1 MQDDTIFWNQFY
13 TVGDNPSI
21 PKTLRQIVFDDIVK
35 EIDKVKKAIK
45 QKNIGDYTIGTL
57 ELKKNAL
64 QEQLDKLLKKG
75 GLITEEDYNDSYNL
89 IKAKEEQDILASF
102 KKSKRGFTMFVLVGV
117 ALIVGIYLLSKNDK
131 KWTII

>member
-1 MQDDTIFWNQFY
+1 MNE
-13 TVGDNPSI
+13 
-21 PKTLRQIVFDDIVK
+21 TLTRGESQIVFDDIVK

-45 QKNIGDYTIGTL
+45 QKKIGDYTIDTL

-89 IKAKEEQDILASF
+89 IKAKEEQDILASL

-131 KWTII
+131 K